1 MRRRRRMLFL
11 YAPDGAPS
19 RRIVRQQWR
28 FLMPGQRDF
37 PHEPDCAGHAQ
48 GRTYAGL
55 LKLEPSDMARIRLPP
70 PTELKCLGAEIVA

>member
-1 MRRRRRMLFL
+1 MLRRRRMLFL

-48 GRTYAGL
+48 GGAYAGGL
-55 LKLEPSDMARIRLPP
+55 
-70 PTELKCLGAEIVA
+70 LKCLGADIPCLNATS